1 MLLQF
6 PCKKRRQP
14 SVRGSGTTPHFTQPS
29 TSQRACP
36 PSISRAIGR
45 LSGAESGCSREGKRA
60 EGPELRRPRVR
71 ARHSIFRC
79 FSEAS
84 RGPLDSFLRH
94 FLQKTYSETPL
105 LLTAPLLQTTSPVTP
120 TQGGRAIQVCNVRGE
135 NKQQRH
141 DPEMLLNGSPTA
153 SRWLTLQSY
162 LSRRDNKSATH

>member
-1 MLLQF
+1 MQE
-6 PCKKRRQP
+6 
-14 SVRGSGTTPHFTQPS
+14 TQ
-29 TSQRACP
+29 TAVC
-36 PSISRAIGR
+36 
-45 LSGAESGCSREGKRA
+45 EGKRHDSSFHPAVHLTKGLSPINQPGHRQTLRSRVRLFQGRKRA
-60 EGPELRRPRVR
+60 ESPALRRPRVR

-120 TQGGRAIQVCNVRGE
+120 TQGGRAIQVRNVRGE

-141 DPEMLLNGSPTA
+141 NPEMLLNGSPTA